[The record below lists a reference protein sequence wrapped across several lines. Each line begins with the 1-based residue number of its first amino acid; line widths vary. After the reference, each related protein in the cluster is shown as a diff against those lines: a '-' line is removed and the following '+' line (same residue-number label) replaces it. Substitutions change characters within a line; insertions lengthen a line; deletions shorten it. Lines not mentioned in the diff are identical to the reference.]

1 MNKICTDVKQSK
13 KLLSL
18 GLSPE
23 TADMY
28 YTGHRGILD
37 PKVTEYS
44 KFPDVR
50 HEYISFDHLDL
61 FYPCWSLSA
70 LMDLMPP
77 IAYNY
82 PVLQRSADHQYH
94 YGETYNKW
102 FISYVDLNIHGA
114 HRPYRTAFY
123 ENPIDAAYS
132 MIIFL
137 IEQGYIKTE
146 KK

>member
-13 KLLSL
+13 KLVEL
-18 GLSPE
+18 GLDIS
-23 TADMY
+23 TADMHY
-28 YTGHRGILD
+28 NLSVD
-37 PKVTEYS
+37 NKVRMLS
-44 KFPDVR
+44 VGSPSVLFGDVT
-50 HEYISFDHLDL
+50 I
-61 FYPCWSLSA
+61 PAWSLSA

-82 PVLQRSADHQYH
+82 PVLQRSADPEYH

-102 FISYVDLNIHGA
+102 FISYVDLNIHGE

-137 IEQGYIKTE
+137 IEQGYFKTE